1 MKSIHGTYRWQN
13 GCYYNTQTRCEAF
26 AVYYLNHF
34 DGSRFRRYRA
44 FRDETCGSFVYER
57 PQMRAS
63 ASRLLRCAER
73 LETCGLSRHTETFG
87 VNGIDKDSHGL
98 RVKGDL

>member
-1 MKSIHGTYRWQN
+1 MNYH
-13 GCYYNTQTRCEAF
+13 TQTRCEAF
-26 AVYYLNHF
+26 VVYYLNHF
-34 DGSRFRRYRA
+34 DVSRFRRYRA

-73 LETCGLSRHTETFG
+73 LETCGLSMRTETFG
-87 VNGIDKDSHGL
+87 VNGIDEDSHGL